1 MKKLT
6 YLASAIAAGF
16 SANAVADVSVSGS
29 GNAAY
34 ISDAA
39 GEGNVTV
46 GSSVDFGLSTTTANG
61 ITISTGLS
69 ITVTVDG
76 DGAATPGGGQS
87 LTFAGDGATVVV
99 GDISVADT
107 PGSVAGVIGGAL
119 AENEASLGNGF
130 DTDVA
135 EAFGD
140 DDGMGVSLS
149 TSAAGAS
156 ISVAYVFDTAATSN
170 SMSNVDSTNAASSF
184 GVTVPMGDFSLSAGV
199 ASHDSGESAVGGSV
213 SAKVGG
219 GTLKIGY
226 GQQTHILDASAD
238 VTTGFV
244 TTIRN
249 DITTAV
255 NSSNIT
261 AAVNVPTAT
270 IDQTGSLVGDAVNLA
285 DILDTTVANT
295 FANTA
300 SAQDA
305 DLAGDTSVFSAAYS
319 MALDADTSFATS
331 YKNAQDAEGESYTQF
346 EVSISRSLGGGASV
360 YIDMANI
367 SGDLD
372 DANDGSAFG
381 FGTSVSF

>member
-34 ISDAA
+34 ISDAS
-39 GEGNVTV
+39 GEGNVNV
-46 GSSVDFGLSTTTANG
+46 GSTVDFGLSTTTANG
-61 ITISTGLS
+61 ITVSTGLS
-69 ITVTVDG
+69 ITVDVDG
-76 DGAATPGGGQS
+76 DAAATVGGGQS
-87 LTFAGDGATVVV
+87 LTFAGDGATLVV
-99 GDISVADT
+99 GDISVSDT

-119 AENEASLGNGF
+119 DDNAASLGNGF

-135 EAFGD
+135 EAFDD

-156 ISVAYVFDTAATSN
+156 ISVAYVFDTN
-170 SMSNVDSTNAASSF
+170 EDSMSNVDSTRSASSF
-184 GVTVPMGDFSLSAGV
+184 GVSVPMGDFSISAGV
-199 ASHDSGESAVGGSV
+199 ASHDSGESAAGGSV
-213 SAKVGG
+213 TAKIGG
-219 GTLKIGY
+219 GSLSIGY
-226 GQQTHILDASAD
+226 SQQTMVIDASAD
-238 VTTGFV
+238 QTSGF
-244 TTIRN
+244 TSTL
-249 DITTAV
+249 
-255 NSSNIT
+255 
-261 AAVNVPTAT
+261 AT
-270 IDQTGSLVGDAVNLA
+270 
-285 DILDTTVANT
+285 DTTSSATGDMDATLNPADETVDVSATTTFFNT
-295 FANTA
+295 E
-300 SAQDA
+300 SGQDA
-305 DLAGDTSVFSAAYS
+305 DIAGDTSVFSAAYS

-372 DANDGSAFG
+372 DSNDGSAFG

>member
-34 ISDAA
+34 ISDAS
-39 GEGNVTV
+39 GEGNVNV
-46 GSSVDFGLSTTTANG
+46 GSTVDFGLSTTTANG
-61 ITISTGLS
+61 ITVSTGLS
-69 ITVTVDG
+69 ITVDVDG
-76 DGAATPGGGQS
+76 DAAATVGGGQS
-87 LTFAGDGATVVV
+87 LTFAGDGATLVV
-99 GDISVADT
+99 GDISVSDT

-119 AENEASLGNGF
+119 DDNAASLGNGF

-135 EAFGD
+135 EAFDD

-156 ISVAYVFDTAATSN
+156 ISVAYVFDTN
-170 SMSNVDSTNAASSF
+170 EDSMSNVDSTRSASSF
-184 GVTVPMGDFSLSAGV
+184 GVTVPMGNFSISAGV
-199 ASHDSGESAVGGSV
+199 ASHDNGESAAGGSI
-213 SAKVGG
+213 SAKVGA

-226 GQQTHILDASAD
+226 GQQTHVLDASAD

-270 IDQTGSLVGDAVNLA
+270 IDQTGALTGDGVNLA
-285 DILDTTVANT
+285 DILDTTVTNT

-372 DANDGSAFG
+372 DSNDGSAFG